1 MRETA
6 IEIAAPEEVALT
18 VLTDLRNG
26 KIDQAINNFVEE
38 VKFTDHGIGLE
49 FKDKERLSEFFR
61 KRLELYPDSFLQT
74 ERIFVNE
81 DHVIME
87 WTRHTTVAEP
97 FYGGLSRKIKVR
109 VHGASIVKTEN
120 GKVTEWA
127 DYYDGLTSRSTA
139 LAAHFKEWVE
149 L

>member
-1 MRETA
+1 MSETA
-6 IEIAAPEEVALT
+6 IEIAAPEEVVLT
-18 VLTDLRNG
+18 VLTGLRDG
-26 KIDQAINNFVEE
+26 KIDEAINSFVDEL
-38 VKFTDHGIGLE
+38 KFTDHGIGLE

-74 ERIFVNE
+74 DRIFVND

-87 WTRHTTVAEP
+87 WTRHTTVTEL
-97 FYGGLSRKIKVR
+97 FYGGLSQKIKVT